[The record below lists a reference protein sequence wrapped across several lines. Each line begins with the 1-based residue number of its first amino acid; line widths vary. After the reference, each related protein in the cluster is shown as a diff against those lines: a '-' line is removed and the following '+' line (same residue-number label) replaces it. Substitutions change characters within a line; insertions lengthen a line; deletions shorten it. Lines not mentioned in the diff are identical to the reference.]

1 MFYDKSLAKVK
12 SFYFQKIR
20 DFFNERGFLEVE
32 IPIMTPEVDP
42 EPNLTPF
49 ETTLKNPFEASA
61 QYGKEIPMYL
71 VPSPEFSMKKLLGAG
86 FGNIYTLTKVFRN
99 GELGGGR
106 HNPEFTMLEWYREKA
121 DYTDIMKDT
130 EELVNYLAKAFNEKF
145 GKELEGKSFAGKI
158 DLNLSWERKSLNQ
171 LFIENCGIDLLKNKD
186 FETFKK
192 TASDKGYD
200 TNNCVIWDDILYKIF
215 LNKIEPE
222 LGFGKP
228 VIVYDYPA
236 TQRAL
241 AKRKKSE
248 PFWVER
254 FEAYI
259 AGKEL
264 CNAFSELLDSDE
276 QRKRFEEDLETR
288 RKMGKTIFPVDEEFL
303 TSLKSIRH
311 PCGGNALG
319 VDRLLQVLL
328 DKPRVEDVM
337 LFPMSGMLE
346 E

>member
-1 MFYDKSLAKVK
+1 MFIIVCGRMFYDKEIAEKK

-20 DFFNERGFLEVE
+20 DFFNEKGFLEVE
-32 IPIMTPEVDP
+32 VPIMTPQVDP

-49 ETTLKNPFEASA
+49 ETGLRDPF
-61 QYGKEIPMYL
+61 KEIPMYL

-99 GELGGGR
+99 GEFGGGR
-106 HNPEFTMLEWYREKA
+106 HNPEFTMLEWYRENA
-121 DYTDIMKDT
+121 NYTDIMKDT
-130 EELVNYLAKAFNEKF
+130 EELVGYLAEAFREKF
-145 GKELEGKSFAGKI
+145 GRKIAGNFS
-158 DLNLSWERKSLNQ
+158 LPWERKSLNQ
-171 LFIENCGIDLLKNKD
+171 LFVENCGIDLLENKD

-192 TASDKGYD
+192 TANKKGFD
-200 TNNCVIWDDILYKIF
+200 TNGCETWDDILYKIF

-222 LGFGKP
+222 LGFDRP

-241 AKRKKSE
+241 AKKKGSE
-248 PFWVER
+248 LFWVER

-264 CNAFSELLDSDE
+264 CNAFSELLDADE
-276 QRKRFEEDLETR
+276 QRKRFEEDLEIR
-288 RKMGKTIFPVDEEFL
+288 RKMGKPIFPVDEEFL
-303 TSLKSIRH
+303 ASLKSIRY

-319 VDRLLQVLL
+319 TDRLLQVLL
-328 DKPRVEDVM
+328 DKDRIEDVI
-337 LFPMSGMLE
+337 LFPVSEMVKTL
-346 E
+346 